1 VEYLVVKWIHI
12 LAAITAVG
20 ANITYGVW
28 LNRARANPEA
38 LPFVLR
44 GVAFLDSCIAN
55 PAYAVALVSGL
66 IMVWHSGLPLTT
78 PWLVLALA
86 LFIAATIVG
95 VFVVTPGFQRQIQ
108 LAEAGG
114 AGSPEYQAE
123 AARGARIGIGLTL
136 AVLVITLLMVFK
148 PALW

>member
-1 VEYLVVKWIHI
+1 MEYLFVKWVHI

-20 ANITYGVW
+20 ANVTYGVW
-28 LNRARANPEA
+28 LTRARANPEA

-44 GVAFLDSCIAN
+44 GIAFRDGRIAN
-55 PAYAVALVSGL
+55 PAYAAALVSGL
-66 IMVWHSGLPLTT
+66 IMVGLSGLPLTT
-78 PWLVLALA
+78 PWLVTALA
-86 LFIAATIVG
+86 LLIAATIVG

-108 LAEAGG
+108 FAEAGR
-114 AGSPEYQAE
+114 AGSPEYQAG
-123 AARGARIGIGLTL
+123 AAMGARIGVGLTL